1 MKGFRFYAE
10 MPEER
15 KSKSASKAYPFFPW
29 TVKALRER
37 AESGEFKG
45 YLTNRAPCVTAVELQ
60 SNGYPMWNNN
70 GTFGVVAAAID
81 GNHHSYGYC
90 SASRE
95 YLAKRCVRIPEDLAR
110 ILSPELFRYLES

>member
-37 AESGEFKG
+37 AAEGFRCDCVALILGDNGRPVYSGNWIADAIG
-45 YLTNRAPCVTAVELQ
+45 VAISGNRLSYCLAGVADDYLQ
-60 SNGYPMWNNN
+60 
-70 GTFGVVAAAID
+70 
-81 GNHHSYGYC
+81 
-90 SASRE
+90 
-95 YLAKRCVRIPEDLAR
+95 KRCVRIPEDLAR